1 MRQKLKNSIVKV
13 LKNIQSR
20 FYLFFTGKVLA
31 KKIHDLEKQ
40 VEFMSSIISEQSR
53 LIASVAI
60 VQSDIASTIRDSEVF
75 DEQGKY
81 LTLKIPMPDS
91 EQVN

>member
-20 FYLFFTGKVLA
+20 FYLFFTGKELA